1 MCVKGRLKGAVPA
14 SKRGVLKPMSWNP
27 FIVPGG
33 VGFDRKTA
41 VSGAPLFY
49 GGPGGQ
55 STFFSRMTAIVHL
68 TEGIKEASTGLQQY
82 KRLV

>member
-1 MCVKGRLKGAVPA
+1 
-14 SKRGVLKPMSWNP
+14 MSWNP

-55 STFFSRMTAIVHL
+55 STFFPV
-68 TEGIKEASTGLQQY
+68 
-82 KRLV
+82 

>member
-1 MCVKGRLKGAVPA
+1 MCVEGRLKGAVPA
-14 SKRGVLKPMSWNP
+14 SDRGVIKPMSWNA

-49 GGPGGQ
+49 GRPGVKVL
-55 STFFSRMTAIVHL
+55 FFPV
-68 TEGIKEASTGLQQY
+68 
-82 KRLV
+82 